1 MLNTFRLDIT
11 TPQGSEYSGELVH
24 ARIPQDSGFVGV
36 LANHAP
42 FVTILGAGLC
52 HLREKNGTEVVF
64 KVGEGFFSVAHNT
77 ATLLT
82 QSLEKAAS

>member
-1 MLNTFRLDIT
+1 MLNSFRLEIT
-11 TPQGSEYSGELVH
+11 TPQGNEYSGDIVQ

-42 FVTILGAGLC
+42 LVTLLGAGLC
-52 HLREKNGTEVVF
+52 HLREKSGAEVVF
-64 KVGEGFFSVAHNT
+64 KVGSGFFSVAHNT

-82 QSLEKAAS
+82 QSLEKMAS